1 MFYLT
6 LFCHSVIKFRLNQ
19 IIEVCISSYH
29 FSFPFFSIITFAL
42 ITLSHKQSHLIKQM
56 PKTRINLG
64 FRHFNP
70 LFQLNNSYAAFALAE
85 NAESKTFDG
94 FMSSKE

>member
-1 MFYLT
+1 
-6 LFCHSVIKFRLNQ
+6 
-19 IIEVCISSYH
+19 
-29 FSFPFFSIITFAL
+29 
-42 ITLSHKQSHLIKQM
+42 M
-56 PKTRINLG
+56 PETRINLG

-70 LFQLNNSYAAFALAE
+70 LLQLNNSYAAFALAE